1 MDPLVQDKLYTRLF
15 RMWDRERT
23 TPKIL
28 KIANN
33 GEFLRELSNLVAFL
47 RKEVIELSKTN
58 PTLQFIFQKTIKN
71 IQYMTS
77 DILELRADKLLQF
90 AKDNKP
96 VDQNSVFDF
105 EWQYYQQLAPA
116 FKGFSKSTQRIIQ
129 DLTPKITQRKSEL
142 TSRSPISVNS
152 IAPIAGNQVI
162 SSNSSSNSSS
172 KIDETRQIPPIS
184 HSPIQTSSSHNE
196 NNSLSYVTIL
206 TLRSI
211 PSFVGS
217 DLKDYG
223 PVAKGEIAMIPRQNA
238 LIFKEER
245 LLRII

>member
-28 KIANN
+28 KIADN
-33 GEFLRELSNLVAFL
+33 GGFLREISNLVTFL
-47 RKEVIELSKTN
+47 RTEVQKNSATN
-58 PTLQFIFQKTIKN
+58 PTLQFIYQKTIKN
-71 IQYMTS
+71 IQYMIS
-77 DILELRADKLLQF
+77 DILELRAEKLLQF
-90 AKDNKP
+90 AKENKP

-116 FKGFSKSTQRIIQ
+116 FKGYSKSTQRIIQ
-129 DLTPKITQRKSEL
+129 DLTPKITQRKSENTL
-142 TSRSPISVNS
+142 RSPVSVKTA
-152 IAPIAGNQVI
+152 APTVGNPPL
-162 SSNSSSNSSS
+162 SSKSSSE
-172 KIDETRQIPPIS
+172 IDETKQIPPIS
-184 HSPIQTSSSHNE
+184 HSSIQTSSSQSE
-196 NNSLSYVTIL
+196 NNSPSYVTIL

-238 LIFKEER
+238 LIYKEER